1 MSTII
6 KSTKGLDTGG
16 KICIDGITHVIL
28 NVYETSFQ
36 CREIYTNKMPQIIS
50 MPFQGHVTAYQP
62 FRVVKVH
69 YSNGDSITTEMA
81 SGLTDEQINDYFKI
95 GRVFNVGSGDTD
107 VMAKVVKTEIL
118 A

>member
-1 MSTII
+1 MSNAI
-6 KSTKGLDTGG
+6 KSTKSLEAGE
-16 KICIDGITHVIL
+16 KIYINGVTHVIL
-28 NVYETSFQ
+28 DVYEESFK
-36 CREIYTNKMPQIIS
+36 CREIYTNKMPQIVS
-50 MPFQGHVTAYQP
+50 MPFQGRVTAYQP

-81 SGLTDEQINDYFKI
+81 HGLTDEQINDYFRI
-95 GRVFNVGSGDTD
+95 GRVFNVGSGEHD